1 MREDGAD
8 TARGLDYYES
18 VPYLLVIDSVERG
31 GEWLRRAAHPE
42 LPGCVVEA
50 SSALEAMEKLEQARC
65 RLLRQLWDRGAPI
78 PVPRPPLR
86 ASAPAARA

>member
-1 MREDGAD
+1 MGEGEPDATRD
-8 TARGLDYYES
+8 LDYYEG

-31 GEWLRRAAHPE
+31 GEWLRRAEYPE

-50 SSALEAMEKLEQARC
+50 PSALEAMVKLEQARR

-86 ASAPAARA
+86 ASVPAASG